1 MNKYFKQPA
10 IIKYWLFSLF
20 SQMLFL
26 APVLV
31 LFYKDNGLNMTQILL
46 LQSVFAVSIVI
57 LEVPT
62 GIIADRFGKKNSIIA
77 GSFFFSLGLFVY
89 GASYGFF
96 GFLVSEIIAGTGF
109 ALISGADSAYIH
121 AILKSSG
128 RTADYKR
135 IEGTAFALKLFGGLI
150 AGGILGGLIAHFS
163 LRATLY
169 ASAIATACAFFISLT
184 LDDTGK
190 ESKKKTDSPLMHAFG
205 SIAYIKKKPSVLW
218 IFLFSSIICGL
229 GWQFI
234 WYIQPMFESAH
245 IPIIHF
251 GWMYAILGLTAVI
264 ASRYTHVIDSFL
276 GDTLSL
282 MTIPL
287 LLILSSLFLSLTP
300 PIIALFSF
308 ILVEIQFGMSR
319 TIVSDAL
326 LHQIPSSKA
335 ATILSM
341 NNLGL
346 RLISAISGP
355 LFGLVA
361 DRKGNQTMFMCLGI
375 VLTIFCVILFIFRR
389 ASGESTAQHTI
400 TK

>member
-31 LFYKDNGLNMTQILL
+31 LFYKENGLTMSQIML

-96 GFLVSEIIAGTGF
+96 GFLVSEIIAGTGA

-121 AILKSSG
+121 AVLKSSG
-128 RTADYKR
+128 RAADYKKV
-135 IEGTAFALKLFGGLI
+135 EGTAFALKLFGGLI
-150 AGGILGGLIAHFS
+150 AGGILGGLIANYS

-169 ASAIATACAFFISLT
+169 ASATATACAFFISLT
-184 LDDTGK
+184 LTDTAR
-190 ESKKKTDSPLMHAFG
+190 ESKRKNDSPLMHAFG
-205 SIAYIKKKPSVLW
+205 SAAYIKKKPAVLW

-234 WYIQPMFESAH
+234 WYIQPTFESAH
-245 IPIIHF
+245 IPVVHF
-251 GWMYAILGLTAVI
+251 GWMYAVLGLTAVI

-282 MTIPL
+282 FCIPL
-287 LLILSSLFLSLTP
+287 LLILSSLVLALTP
-300 PIIALFSF
+300 PMIALYSF

-326 LHQIPSSKA
+326 LHQIPTSKA

-346 RLISAISGP
+346 RLVSAISGP
-355 LFGLVA
+355 LFGLIA
-361 DRKGNQTMFMCLGI
+361 DRKGNHTMFMYLGI
-375 VLTIFCVILFIFRR
+375 TLTVFCAILFLLRR
-389 ASGESTAQHTI
+389 TAVHKT
-400 TK
+400 